1 MINMD
6 RTDFSDQDIR
16 EIMYFM
22 LQSLG
27 KRVRKEDVDVRDG
40 KLAQIR
46 EGSPSHEKYNRI
58 IRHLEKRSDYSR

>member
-1 MINMD
+1 MVEM
-6 RTDFSDQDIR
+6 DFSDDDVR
-16 EIMYFM
+16 EMMYFM
-22 LQSLG
+22 LHAIG
-27 KRVRKEDVDVRDG
+27 KRVKKDDVEVRDG